1 MDWVVSVDAV
11 QDVVVVVGD
20 GVERHDMVGKATIMS
35 VILTVKDQVDQVES
49 GQESGWEFDVVDH

>member
-1 MDWVVSVDAV
+1 MDWVVTVDAV

-35 VILTVKDQVDQVES
+35 VVLTIKDQVDQVES
-49 GQESGWEFDVVDH
+49 G

>member
-1 MDWVVSVDAV
+1 MDWVVTVDAV

-20 GVERHDMVGKATIMS
+20 GVERHDMVGKTTIMS

>member
-1 MDWVVSVDAV
+1 MDWVVSINAV

-35 VILTVKDQVDQVES
+35 VVLTIKDQVDQVES
-49 GQESGWEFDVVDH
+49 G